1 MRAYF
6 FVFILFTFFVA
17 TRSSTSKC
25 KYHYTKRIMKFI
37 HKNKFPNNTINMI
50 ETIANLSKATGESRL
65 YLADCLGILN
75 DENRDKLSGDVGTSQ
90 R

>member
-1 MRAYF
+1 
-6 FVFILFTFFVA
+6 
-17 TRSSTSKC
+17 
-25 KYHYTKRIMKFI
+25 MKFI
-37 HKNKFPNNTINMI
+37 HKNKFPNNTINII